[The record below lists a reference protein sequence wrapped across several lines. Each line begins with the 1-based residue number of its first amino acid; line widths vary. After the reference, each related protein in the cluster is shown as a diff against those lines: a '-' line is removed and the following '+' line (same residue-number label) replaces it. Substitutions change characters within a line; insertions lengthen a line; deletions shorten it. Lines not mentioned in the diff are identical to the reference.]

1 MCRIV
6 FIRSPPRNTLHLR
19 RIGVEEELLLIDAA
33 TGALA
38 PVAGSLVDAWE
49 TSAGP
54 AGSPGPVGAMT
65 SELKQEQVE
74 LVSAPFAEAQSL
86 LGALVRGR
94 LDADRLAGALGARTV
109 ALGTYPL
116 RSSSSLVQSAR
127 YLAMSGRYGITLKE
141 QLTCGFHIHVS
152 VESEEEAVAVIDRIR
167 IWLPLLLALGANSPY
182 WQGADSG
189 YSSYRYQVWRRWPTA
204 GPTDIFSSAAA
215 YRAHVETL
223 LHCEVLLD
231 PAMVYFD
238 ARVSAAH
245 PTVEIRVADV
255 CLDAEDAA
263 AIAALVRALV
273 ETAARQWAAGHP
285 APSCP
290 TEVLRLASWK
300 ASSAGVHG
308 PLLHPLENRPCGYA
322 EAVAALLVHARAAL
336 EDYGDLDLVREALKR
351 IGMAG
356 TGADAQRRSLR
367 RSGNLREVL
376 FDAVQRTHLYS
387 LSEFAAEAQP
397 AAGEPDTPLNGAG
410 QGP

>member
-1 MCRIV
+1 M
-6 FIRSPPRNTLHLR
+6 R
-19 RIGVEEELLLIDAA
+19 RIGAEEELLLIDAT

-38 PVAGSLVDAWE
+38 PVADALVEAWE
-49 TSAGP
+49 TSGGP
-54 AGSPGPVGAMT
+54 AGSPGPAGAMT
-65 SELKQEQVE
+65 RELKQEQVE
-74 LVSAPFAEAQSL
+74 LVTAPFAEAQSL

-94 LDADRLAGALGARTV
+94 LDADRLASPLGARTV

-116 RSSSSLVQSAR
+116 RSSSSLVRSAR
-127 YLAMSGRYGITLKE
+127 FLAMSRRYGITLKE

-167 IWLPLLLALGANSPY
+167 IWLPLLLALGTNSPY
-182 WQGADSG
+182 WQGADTG

-204 GPTDIFSSAAA
+204 GPTDIFGSAAA
-215 YRAHVETL
+215 YHAHVSML

-231 PAMVYFD
+231 VAMVYFD

-255 CLDAEDAA
+255 CLDTEDAA

-273 ETAARQWAAGHP
+273 ETAARQWAAGRP
-285 APSCP
+285 VPSCP

-322 EAVAALLVHARAAL
+322 EAVTALTAHARAAL

-351 IGMAG
+351 IGLAG

-376 FDAVQRTHLYS
+376 FDAVERTHLHS
-387 LSEFAAEAQP
+387 RPGFAAEAQSG
-397 AAGEPDTPLNGAG
+397 AGEPDATLPGPVAG
-410 QGP
+410 T